1 MSFVLNLSLKCCP
14 EVQLSYLKKKRNAF
28 FFKMMPLIIY
38 HNCHVMTIMSILD
51 SFLGQFVLTVLPFS
65 PNRKPSKTLETNATP
80 LTNENGT
87 EKDS

>member
-1 MSFVLNLSLKCCP
+1 MLPRSAAFLFK
-14 EVQLSYLKKKRNAF
+14 KKKRNAF

-51 SFLGQFVLTVLPFS
+51 SFIGQFVLTVLPFS

-80 LTNENGT
+80 LH
-87 EKDS
+87 

>member
-1 MSFVLNLSLKCCP
+1 
-14 EVQLSYLKKKRNAF
+14 
-28 FFKMMPLIIY
+28 
-38 HNCHVMTIMSILD
+38 MTIMSILD
-51 SFLGQFVLTVLPFS
+51 SFIGQFVLTVLPFS